1 MPGTRANAY
10 AAFKSVLSTLSLR
23 GASSV
28 FKSLAKIIAGERT
41 LA

>member
-23 GASSV
+23 GANSV